1 MGDGSVDATPGC
13 GCGARIILLGP
24 PGAGKGTQAGRL
36 AAERRITR
44 ISTGDMLRD
53 AIAHGTPLGKQ
64 AAPIMEKGGLVP
76 DELLIGLIE
85 ERIRRPD
92 CLKGYILDGF
102 PRTLRQAEG
111 LESME
116 GGDGK
121 GDFVVFDV
129 EVPRAELLR
138 RLSGRRWCPTC
149 QATYHLES
157 NPPTRPGLCDW
168 DSTPLIQRED
178 DKESAVAQRLA
189 EYDKRTAPLIE
200 YYNGRSHFHR
210 IDGNRAADVVFSE
223 MNGLLGACR

>member
-1 MGDGSVDATPGC
+1 MGGDSEVAPGT
-13 GCGARIILLGP
+13 RVRVILLGP

-36 AAERRITR
+36 AAERGLAR

-64 AAPIMEKGGLVP
+64 AAPVMEKGGLVS
-76 DELLIGLIE
+76 DDLLMGLIE
-85 ERIRRPD
+85 ERIGRPD
-92 CLKGYILDGF
+92 CAHGYILDGF
-102 PRTLRQAEG
+102 PRTLGQAEG

-116 GGDGK
+116 AGDGK
-121 GDFVVFDV
+121 GPFVVFDV
-129 EVPRAELLR
+129 EVPRTELLR

-149 QATYHLES
+149 QATYHIES

-189 EYDKRTAPLIE
+189 EYDRRTAPLIE
-200 YYNGRSHFHR
+200 YYNGRSRLHR
-210 IDGNRAADVVFSE
+210 IDGNRSVDVVFGE
-223 MNGLLGACR
+223 LNGLLGGCR

>member
-1 MGDGSVDATPGC
+1 MGGDSADVAPGV
-13 GCGARIILLGP
+13 RMRVILLGP

-36 AAERRITR
+36 AAERRIAR

-85 ERIRRPD
+85 ERIHRPD
-92 CLKGYILDGF
+92 CAQGYILDGF
-102 PRTLRQAEG
+102 PRTLGQAEG

-116 GGDGK
+116 AGDGK
-121 GDFVVFDV
+121 GPFVVFDV

-149 QATYHLES
+149 QATYHVES

-200 YYNGRSHFHR
+200 YYNGRSRFYR
-210 IDGNRAADVVFSE
+210 IDGNRAVDIVFGE
-223 MNGLLGACR
+223 LNGLLGGCR